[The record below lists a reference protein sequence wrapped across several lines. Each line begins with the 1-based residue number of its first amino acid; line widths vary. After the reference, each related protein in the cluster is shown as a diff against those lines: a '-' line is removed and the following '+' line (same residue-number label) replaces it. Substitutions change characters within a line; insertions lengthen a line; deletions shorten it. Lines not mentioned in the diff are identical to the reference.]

1 MTPADV
7 IPLLLPLLASAA
19 VVLVL
24 VADLVLPRE
33 RGATLGWLTVALLS
47 GLLVTSFAVT
57 TTGAVGDAF
66 VGTAW
71 SVFFARLALV
81 SALLGTLGAMAHV
94 ERQLPRR
101 QGEYYALLLSSLV
114 GMLLLPG
121 ARDVLLLVVAFELM
135 GIPLYVLAGY
145 AKTDGPPLPPGDEP
159 GSGRKSPA
167 AEAAI
172 KLYLVGASSTA
183 ITLFGLALVVGVA
196 GTTDI
201 ATLLGEGP
209 LAPLTRVGMV
219 LVLAGMSFKI
229 GLVPF
234 HMWVPDTYQGASTP
248 FVAFL
253 SVAPKATGI
262 AAFVSLF
269 VLAPAARADGGE
281 GPWASV
287 LLVLAAAS
295 MVLGNLLAVPQTDV
309 RRLLGFSGVAQMGY
323 VLLAVATGA
332 SEGLSMAA
340 FYLGAYVLT
349 NMGVFFVLHAV
360 AGDRGRHDLRELW
373 GLSQRAPFLG
383 FALLVFLLSLAGIP
397 FAVGFW
403 AKLYVFL
410 AAFRA
415 GHAWLVALG
424 AVFAVVGLFYYM
436 QVARAAF
443 MNDATTAPEATAE
456 GAPPIGIGLRAAVLI
471 CLVGVLGLGLW
482 PALLFEQTEPVGRA
496 LLEAAP

>member
-1 MTPADV
+1 MTQADFM
-7 IPLLLPLLASAA
+7 PLLLPLLAVAA
-19 VVLVL
+19 TVLVI
-24 VADLVLPRE
+24 VMDLFLPER
-33 RGATLGWLTVALLS
+33 RGASLGWLTAALLG
-47 GLLVTSFAVT
+47 GLLVVSFYVP
-57 TTGAVGDAF
+57 TTGVVGDGVF

-71 SVFFARLALV
+71 SVFFARLSLV
-81 SALLGTLGAMAHV
+81 AALLAVLGALEHV
-94 ERQLPRR
+94 ERRFPRR
-101 QGEYYALLLSSLV
+101 QGEYYALLLSSVV
-114 GMLLLPG
+114 GMLILPG

-135 GIPLYVLAGY
+135 GIPLYVLAAY
-145 AKTDGPPLPPGDEP
+145 AKSEGMPLLASEEP
-159 GSGRKSPA
+159 GSGKKSPA

-172 KLYLVGASSTA
+172 KLYLVGATSTA

-196 GTTDI
+196 GTTEI
-201 ATLLGEGP
+201 TGLLGDGP
-209 LAPLTRVGMV
+209 LAPLTRVGMM
-219 LVLAGMSFKI
+219 LVLGGMSFKI

-234 HMWVPDTYQGASTP
+234 HMWVPDTYQGAPTP

-269 VLAPAARADGGE
+269 VIAPAAHGGAH
-281 GPWASV
+281 GPWIAM
-287 LLVLAAAS
+287 LLVLATAS
-295 MVLGNLLAVPQTDV
+295 MVIGNLAAVPQSDV

-323 VLLAVATGA
+323 VLLAIATGT

-340 FYLGAYVLT
+340 FFLAAYVVT
-349 NMGVFFVLHAV
+349 NMGVFFVIHAC
-360 AGDRGRHDLRELW
+360 AAEDGRHDLASLA

-415 GHAWLVALG
+415 GYVWLVALG
-424 AVFAVVGLFYYM
+424 AVLAVIGLFYYM

-443 MNDATTAPEATAE
+443 MKDDAST
-456 GAPPIGIGLRAAVLI
+456 GAPAPTIGVGLRAAVLL

-482 PALLFEQTEPVGRA
+482 PALLFDQTADAGTSILETRA
-496 LLEAAP
+496 P